1 MRLNYMAWEGKN
13 IVYVDFMN
21 LYPYIC
27 KYFKFPVSH
36 PVIHVG
42 DACKERKPAC
52 VWMV

>member
-27 KYFKFPVSH
+27 KYFKISVVHHF
-36 PVIHVG
+36 IHVG
-42 DACKERKPAC
+42 DVCKNKETT
-52 VWMV
+52 